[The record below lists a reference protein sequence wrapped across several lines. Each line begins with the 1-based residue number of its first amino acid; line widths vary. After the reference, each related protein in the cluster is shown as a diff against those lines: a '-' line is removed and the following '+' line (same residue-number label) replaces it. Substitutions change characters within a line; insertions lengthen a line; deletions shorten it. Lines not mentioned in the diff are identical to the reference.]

1 MVIYYNKETK
11 EIEYTERDVM
21 TPQLIDGSTSEKILT
36 LEENNIS
43 FVGVPYEMDLEI
55 FDYIV
60 CLDENN
66 NFIGLQ
72 PKSLQV

>member
-1 MVIYYNKETK
+1 MVIYYNKETL
-11 EIEYTERDVM
+11 EVEYTERDVM
-21 TPQLIDGSTSEKILT
+21 TPQLIEGSTSDKIAMLD
-36 LEENNIS
+36 ESNIA

-55 FDYIV
+55 FDYRV

-72 PKSLQV
+72 PKSL